1 MTEDQLEAKA
11 TRPWYRAELVVFV
24 VGSVCVA
31 AGLVLVSMA
40 LYNSSGAAQLDL
52 SRPGYKAVQDKVDQ
66 TDTFKSFPATGS
78 VNSKTIDDFQKLYS
92 KQVQQV
98 TANSAFDPAVLD
110 DQALGIDAPSGDE

>member
-1 MTEDQLEAKA
+1 MTDEHAEVKN
-11 TRPWYRAELVVFV
+11 TRSWYRADLVVFI

-52 SRPGYKAVQDKVDQ
+52 SRPGYKAVQGEVEQ
-66 TDTFKSFPATGS
+66 TNTFKDFPATGS

-98 TANSAFDPAVLD
+98 TANSAYDPSVLD
-110 DQALGIDAPSGDE
+110 DQALGIDAPGADQ